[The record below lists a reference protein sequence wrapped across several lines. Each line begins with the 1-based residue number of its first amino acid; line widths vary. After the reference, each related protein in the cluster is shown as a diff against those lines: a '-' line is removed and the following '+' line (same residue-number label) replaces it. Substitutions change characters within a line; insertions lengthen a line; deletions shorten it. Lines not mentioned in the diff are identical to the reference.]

1 VSRTVQAIVV
11 VVSLVVVAGGA
22 FYAGNAIVGSQAPT
36 TQPTPT
42 AILEEAKK
50 RVPPPVLPP
59 KPAGRETVVLVN
71 KPIEVTTPTV
81 RMVTKEIGLGIRVQV
96 PVQETKR
103 TTIIT
108 QVPQT
113 KLVDA
118 SPEEIAAW
126 DKEVTKLQEQY
137 HADLQQELTR
147 IYQEERL
154 KNDKQIIEM
163 AKDVVKNV
171 VAPLL
176 ASLAGLITALT
187 VLLRGYA
194 PIRTARKRQG

>member
-1 VSRTVQAIVV
+1 
-11 VVSLVVVAGGA
+11 
-22 FYAGNAIVGSQAPT
+22 
-36 TQPTPT
+36 
-42 AILEEAKK
+42 
-50 RVPPPVLPP
+50 
-59 KPAGRETVVLVN
+59 
-71 KPIEVTTPTV
+71 
-81 RMVTKEIGLGIRVQV
+81 
-96 PVQETKR
+96 
-103 TTIIT
+103 
-108 QVPQT
+108 
-113 KLVDA
+113 
-118 SPEEIAAW
+118 
-126 DKEVTKLQEQY
+126 
-137 HADLQQELTR
+137 LQQELTR